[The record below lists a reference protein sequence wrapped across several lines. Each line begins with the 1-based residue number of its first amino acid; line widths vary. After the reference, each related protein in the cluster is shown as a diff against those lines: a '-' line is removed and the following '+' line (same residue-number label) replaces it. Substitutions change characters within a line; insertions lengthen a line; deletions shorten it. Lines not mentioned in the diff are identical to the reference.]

1 MERAATSSAD
11 SWLAELRQHYLG
23 FIHHRLGMCGPCCSF
38 ILHLCSL
45 TGSDKSL
52 KAACDEHDAH
62 VYKEV
67 QLDLDDIMDEELAE
81 HKKITKLQEQLA
93 EERMKLDTAQQCLT
107 DARAVYTSLCWGFE
121 SAP

>member
-1 MERAATSSAD
+1 MKQVTKQNPKCRTIPPPEPAREGD
-11 SWLAELRQHYLG
+11 WIHNIHLG
-23 FIHHRLGMCGPCCSF
+23 FVHHHLGMCGPGCGF

-81 HKKITKLQEQLA
+81 HKRITKLQKQLA
-93 EERMKLDTAQQCLT
+93 EERMKLDAAQQCLT
-107 DARAVYTSLCWGFE
+107 DA
-121 SAP
+121 